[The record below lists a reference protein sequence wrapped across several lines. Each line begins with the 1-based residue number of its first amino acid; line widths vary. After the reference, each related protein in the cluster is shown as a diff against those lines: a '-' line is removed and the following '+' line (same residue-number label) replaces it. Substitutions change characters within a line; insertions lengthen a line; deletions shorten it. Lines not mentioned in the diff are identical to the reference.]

1 MDDEQMVYV
10 NFTETNE
17 FNLELEFAEM
27 AKVLGVSKKKL
38 TAILVDGEDF
48 EPSDATVARMRR
60 QADLTDGQVTVDD
73 IGEA

>member
-17 FNLELEFAEM
+17 YNLELELVEM

-38 TAILVDGEDF
+38 IAIVVDGEDF
-48 EPSDATVARMRR
+48 EPSDAAIERMRKK
-60 QADLTDGQVTVDD
+60 AEITDGQVTVDD